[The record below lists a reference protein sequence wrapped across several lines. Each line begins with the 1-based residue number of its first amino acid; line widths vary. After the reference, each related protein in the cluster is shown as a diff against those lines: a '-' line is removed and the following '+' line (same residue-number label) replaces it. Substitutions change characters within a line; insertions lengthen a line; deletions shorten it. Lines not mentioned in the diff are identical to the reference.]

1 MIMEHMEVVDSGV
14 ESCLNGS
21 MQTSGDFKES
31 ENLGDVIVADFDSYW
46 QDLYDQ
52 LTDRLTLSRM
62 VSDSVIKGM
71 VTAITQEAAEKI
83 FQKEQEIAGLKEML
97 NAYRVGMDEK
107 ETVGSLAREPESKGK
122 VHCCFVE
129 AITEHNKMRDNLGS
143 LRNTGRE
150 QLVKL
155 RKEINQIRGC
165 NSIKRKSSSS
175 ELLGLGG
182 ILHENSSEKRC
193 DVDKILDSLNNT
205 LETICKGAEDVV
217 HLSKESLHDWKL
229 QQEFQAEIEALVI
242 GNCIR
247 SLEREFEEKVWGRIS
262 GDKSISWF
270 GRVQEI
276 SGLREELGVIS
287 NALCISEAGH
297 LISHGSFDSEG
308 WCNGKVN
315 DHFHHK
321 VLSNHVTP
329 TSSHPEENGKHE
341 DPQAKKLE
349 SLDLSRL
356 KHMSNVELISYY
368 NNEMT
373 KMKRNHESKVQ
384 EMTEDY
390 FTLKREYL
398 REKGSLLSKK
408 DKEFD
413 MLRRK
418 IPEVISK
425 LDDIIAEN
433 EKLPIFASNAETL
446 SGLKERMEMLLA
458 ENRQLRDSLTEKKKE
473 VKVLSRQ
480 VSDGA
485 ERMSH
490 HSLSETKLLHT
501 IRSLKSSI
509 EDLHIE
515 ASIGADVFT
524 CLLKEMVGQM
534 NCMAEESFLEYSV
547 MQELYESII
556 KEVSNAAQLAS
567 DCKITDSDM
576 LPIIMLGLTEA
587 IYKESWKEAKSKLSM
602 VHTQYIHENEARV
615 SLEKE
620 LFEKEKTLE
629 IEVAEKER
637 LKQEI
642 VYHVEEK
649 MKLAQE
655 AAAALEIEKEQL
667 VLATAEVE
675 CLRLQICDQQTLI
688 SKSSKE
694 SDVMKCDLAAA
705 LEEIELYKK
714 KVSELNKDFE
724 RTARELSEADKER
737 KILMTVTQEKQ
748 AAMSLHERNE
758 RVVRKQLESM
768 AILFNG
774 LSKAATDFECQVTK
788 GLSKHNSRLKSVNS
802 QSRLLIQKANILRR
816 TGVLYKQ
823 RLDRRCSDLQKAE
836 AEVDALG
843 DEVENLLGLLEKI
856 YIALDH
862 YSPILQH
869 YPGIIEILK
878 LVRSELSGVSST
890 RSI

>member
-1 MIMEHMEVVDSGV
+1 MIMENLEVVDSGV
-14 ESCLNGS
+14 EPCFNDS
-21 MQTSGDFKES
+21 MQTSDDFKDS
-31 ENLGDVIVADFDSYW
+31 ENLGVDILADLDSYW
-46 QDLYDQ
+46 QDIN
-52 LTDRLTLSRM
+52 DRLTLSRM

-71 VTAITQEAAEKI
+71 VTAVTQEAAEKI
-83 FQKEQEIAGLKEML
+83 FQKEQEIAELKEML
-97 NAYRVGMDEK
+97 NAYRVGMDEE
-107 ETVGSLAREPESKGK
+107 ETVGSLAREHESKVK
-122 VHCCFVE
+122 VHCCFDE
-129 AITEHNKMRDNLGS
+129 AITEHDRMKDNLGS

-150 QLVKL
+150 QFAKL
-155 RKEINQIRGC
+155 KKEINQLRGC

-182 ILHENSSEKRC
+182 ILHENSSEKWC
-193 DVDKILDSLNNT
+193 DVDKTLDSLNNT
-205 LETICKGAEDVV
+205 LETICKGVEDIV
-217 HLSKESLHDWKL
+217 HLSKGSLHEWKL
-229 QQEFQAEIEALVI
+229 EQEFQAEIEALVM
-242 GNCIR
+242 GNCIH
-247 SLEREFEEKVWGRIS
+247 SLEREFEEKLWDRIS
-262 GDKSISWF
+262 GDKGISWF
-270 GRVQEI
+270 GRVKEI
-276 SGLREELGVIS
+276 SCLREELGIIS
-287 NALCISEAGH
+287 KALCISEAGH

-321 VLSNHVTP
+321 VPSNHVTP
-329 TSSHPEENGKHE
+329 SSSLSEENGKHN
-341 DPQAKKLE
+341 DSQAKKLE
-349 SLDLSRL
+349 NSDLSRL

-398 REKGSLLSKK
+398 RDKGSLLSKK

-413 MLRRK
+413 MLRKK
-418 IPEVISK
+418 IPEVILK

-433 EKLPIFASNAETL
+433 EKLPTFTSNAETL
-446 SGLKERMEMLLA
+446 GGLKERMEMLLA
-458 ENRQLRDSLTEKKKE
+458 ENRQLRDFLAEKKKE
-473 VKVLSRQ
+473 VKGLSRQ

-490 HSLSETKLLHT
+490 HSLSETKLLNT

-509 EDLHIE
+509 EDLRIE
-515 ASIGADVFT
+515 GSIGADVFT

-556 KEVSNAAQLAS
+556 KEVSDAQITS
-567 DCKITDSDM
+567 RCKIQDSDM

-587 IYKESWKEAKSKLSM
+587 IYRESWKEAKDKLSM
-602 VHTQYIHENEARV
+602 LDMQYINENEARV

-620 LFEKEKTLE
+620 IFEKGKTLE

-637 LKQEI
+637 LEQEI

-649 MKLAQE
+649 MKLAQD
-655 AAAALEIEKEQL
+655 AAAALQIEKEQFQL
-667 VLATAEVE
+667 VTEEVE
-675 CLRLQICDQQTLI
+675 CLRLQICEQQTLI
-688 SKSSKE
+688 SKSSTE
-694 SDVMKCDLAAA
+694 SDVMKSDLAAA
-705 LEEIELYKK
+705 LKDIELYKK
-714 KVSELNKDFE
+714 NIFELNKDLE
-724 RTARELSEADKER
+724 RIAKELIEADKER
-737 KILMTVTQEKQ
+737 KILLTVTQEKQ
-748 AAMSLHERNE
+748 NAVSLHERNE
-758 RVVRKQLESM
+758 RVVRKQMEAM
-768 AILFNG
+768 AILVKG

-788 GLSKHNSRLKSVNS
+788 GLSKHDLRLKSVSS

-843 DEVENLLGLLEKI
+843 DEVDTLLGLLEKI

-878 LVRSELSGVSST
+878 LVKTELSGGEST
-890 RSI
+890 RPV